1 MTKPDFAKSSRKGKK
16 YKATFPDGK
25 VVHFG
30 ASSYP
35 QYKDSTGLGLYS
47 HKDHLDP
54 ARRKDFWKR
63 HGCAQKPK
71 KTAGYVSCKYLW

>member
-1 MTKPDFAKSSRKGKK
+1 MTKPVFAKSSRKGKK
-16 YKATFPDGK
+16 YKAVFPDGK

-35 QYKDSTGLGLYS
+35 QFKDRTGLGLFS

-54 ARRKDFWKR
+54 ARRKYFRKR
-63 HGCAQKPK
+63 HNCSQKAP
-71 KTAGYVSCKYLW
+71 KTAGFLACKYLW